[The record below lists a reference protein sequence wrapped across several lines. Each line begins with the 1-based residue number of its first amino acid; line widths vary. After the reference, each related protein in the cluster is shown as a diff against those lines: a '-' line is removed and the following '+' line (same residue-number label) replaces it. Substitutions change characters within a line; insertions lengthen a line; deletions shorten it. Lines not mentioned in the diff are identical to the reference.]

1 MTILLYF
8 IILSFYYF
16 ILNFSNK
23 SFKNLSNWVK
33 DLESREA
40 LIS

>member
-16 ILNFSNK
+16 ILNFSSK
-23 SFKNLSNWVK
+23 SLNLCNWVK
-33 DLESREA
+33 DLESRKEI
-40 LIS
+40 IS

>member
-8 IILSFYYF
+8 IILSFFYF
-16 ILNFSNK
+16 ILNFSSK
-23 SFKNLSNWVK
+23 SLNLSNWVK